1 MNKGVSLY
9 LAILVMVVLLSIVL
23 GLSTILLIQIRMVG
37 EMENS
42 VMAFSAADSGIEKVL
57 NEGENA
63 TDTPSGLYY
72 FSLDNGASCK
82 PDYIATSSPDC
93 PDDTP
98 NFCINSKGTYRE
110 TQRAIQATR

>member
-37 EMENS
+37 EMEDS
-42 VMAFSAADSGIEKVL
+42 VMAFSVADSGIEKVL

-72 FSLDNGASCK
+72 FCREGVSVAFSPSFK
-82 PDYIATSSPDC
+82 TFSIPESAAEKAITESSISP
-93 PDDTP
+93 T
-98 NFCINSKGTYRE
+98 IL
-110 TQRAIQATR
+110 I